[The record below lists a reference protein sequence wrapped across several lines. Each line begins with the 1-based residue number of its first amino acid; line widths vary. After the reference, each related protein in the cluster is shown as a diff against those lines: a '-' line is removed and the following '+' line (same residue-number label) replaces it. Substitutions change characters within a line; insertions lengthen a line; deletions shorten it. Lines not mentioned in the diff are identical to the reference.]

1 MHVKAKTMHS
11 DMSDARAWIWI
22 GRIGGSGILAP
33 PPATALLIR
42 RESGLVLR
50 VEKVNMDRE
59 ASKALAEECAEI
71 SAYTIFAWIG

>member
-1 MHVKAKTMHS
+1 
-11 DMSDARAWIWI
+11 MSDARAWIWI

-33 PPATALLIR
+33 PPPATALLTR
-42 RESGLVLR
+42 RESGLGFR

>member
-1 MHVKAKTMHS
+1 MP
-11 DMSDARAWIWI
+11 
-22 GRIGGSGILAP
+22 LP

-42 RESGLVLR
+42 RESGLGFR